1 MKVKSDISL
10 FLFPHDLI
18 GLFSLP
24 LIISTHTVNPTVKIF
39 FLDLLQKC
47 QYFIMSK
54 LVSRRFPKF
63 VEEGTVRVVSFIQ
76 KLKSIMIYQDVVLR
90 IHGERRRLVAC

>member
-18 GLFSLP
+18 DLFSLP
-24 LIISTHTVNPTVKIF
+24 LIISTHTVNPRVKIF
-39 FLDLLQKC
+39 FLDIQKC

-63 VEEGTVRVVSFIQ
+63 VEEGTVGVVSFIQ

-90 IHGERRRLVAC
+90 IRGERRRLVAC